1 MLDKWKDT
9 NDKGGF
15 VCVIFMDLSKVTNY
29 HLQMFLNYLEL
40 FTGFAEQ
47 FIMVL

>member
-1 MLDKWKDT
+1 MISLVALVHSIINFKIRLLQSHFLDH
-9 NDKGGF
+9 
-15 VCVIFMDLSKVTNY
+15 

-47 FIMVL
+47 FMMVL